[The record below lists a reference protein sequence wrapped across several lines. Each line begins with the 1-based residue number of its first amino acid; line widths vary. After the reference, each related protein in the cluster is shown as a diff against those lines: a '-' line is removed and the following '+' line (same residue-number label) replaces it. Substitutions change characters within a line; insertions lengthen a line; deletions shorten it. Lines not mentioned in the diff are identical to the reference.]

1 MIYIW
6 LSAGK
11 RGRKE
16 VMSYMQDNYDLH
28 LVECRDKRKE
38 VMCYCYMQDNYD
50 LPLVECRDKIK
61 EGSYVLY
68 AG

>member
-1 MIYIW
+1 MC
-6 LSAGK
+6 
-11 RGRKE
+11 
-16 VMSYMQDNYDLH
+16 YMQDNYDLS

-38 VMCYCYMQDNYD
+38 VMCYMQDNYD
-50 LPLVECRDKIK
+50 LPLVECRDKRK